1 MFQMVFEMLEKSTK
15 ASGLSAA
22 VCKRFGSVS
31 LFLWFCMCCKSM
43 AEDKVARFGVLDL
56 RVHVFCFDR
65 VSSSCGD

>member
-1 MFQMVFEMLEKSTK
+1 MVFDISQKLTK

-31 LFLWFCMCCKSM
+31 MFLWSCMFSKSL

-56 RVHVFCFDR
+56 RLHVLF
-65 VSSSCGD
+65 